1 MRIIRAQ
8 INWPRKEY
16 SSRILLKDFFN
27 NIGRVRK
34 PSSGRRKVGYRR
46 LSPIDERAGL
56 GLLTEPTS
64 APQPW
69 VPEPRKLPHTRRS
82 KYRDRLNWVE
92 AGHWPIPPAFATL
105 HASGS
110 RGRERTPLPD
120 RSMRPFGRYRSL
132 PRWRNM

>member
-69 VPEPRKLPHTRRS
+69 VPEPRKLPQCSHYRHRLKTAVGCGPLVTRFGVPEDKAKSATVHSSTSSMPR
-82 KYRDRLNWVE
+82 
-92 AGHWPIPPAFATL
+92 AAF
-105 HASGS
+105 
-110 RGRERTPLPD
+110 
-120 RSMRPFGRYRSL
+120 
-132 PRWRNM
+132 